1 MIVIING
8 SLGVGK
14 TSVAD
19 AIHQRFAKSIHLD
32 GDAIGDEHP
41 FEIYDDAR
49 IDRLYRALTLL
60 VDFYQKEGYSD
71 FIINYVFESAQ
82 SLEDLL
88 TLLRPLDEHIH
99 CYWLTCSR
107 EEQTK
112 RIRGRN
118 RQELDWEL
126 QRFVDLQNIQAEA
139 ARQGFIGQQVD
150 TSALST
156 EGVADLIWQDLLRL
170 HQKESL

>member
-19 AIHQRFAKSIHLD
+19 AIHQRFAKSVHLD

-49 IDRLYRALTLL
+49 IDRLYRALALL
-60 VDFYQKEGYSD
+60 VDFYQKEDYRD
-71 FIINYVFESAQ
+71 FIINYVFENAQ

-88 TLLRPLDEHIH
+88 SLLRPLDEQLH
-99 CYWLTCSR
+99 CYWLTCNR
-107 EEQTK
+107 EEQAK
-112 RIRGRN
+112 RIRGRG
-118 RQELDWEL
+118 RPELDWEL
-126 QRFVDLQNIQAEA
+126 QRFVDLQNIQSEA
-139 ARQGFIGQQVD
+139 ARQGFIGHQVD
-150 TSALST
+150 TTLLSLD
-156 EGVADLIWQDLLRL
+156 GVADVIWQDLLRIY
-170 HQKESL
+170 QNESL

>member
-19 AIHQRFAKSIHLD
+19 AIHQRFTKSIHLD

-41 FEIYDDAR
+41 FEIYDQNR
-49 IDRLYRALTLL
+49 IDRLYRALALL
-60 VDFYQKEGYSD
+60 VDFYRREGYQD

-88 TLLRPLDEHIH
+88 GLLRPLDEHIH

-107 EEQTK
+107 EEQAK

-118 RQELDWEL
+118 RQELEWEL
-126 QRFVDLQNIQAEA
+126 QRFVELQNIQAEA
-139 ARQGFIGQQVD
+139 AQKGFIGQQVD
-150 TSALST
+150 TSRLST
-156 EGVADLIWQDLLRL
+156 EQVADVIWQDLLRL
-170 HQKESL
+170 YEAKIL